1 MRFPSEL
8 NVSIAALA
16 AILTIPVSASA
27 ATETTPTSPT
37 VATPAVT
44 VTAPAAAPTTTEV
57 VATVNGVA
65 ISRAEV
71 EQAARMLLAQSRTP
85 APTDPDQQRKVQ
97 DAALNLL
104 IDQELLY
111 QAAKGLSVA
120 DLDKQVEDKFNA
132 AQARFGSPEAFQQAL
147 GQAGLTG
154 QAFKDRLARDLLIAS
169 YIDQE
174 VTAKITL
181 APEQAKQFYDANP
194 DKFTQPESVKASHIL
209 IGADAKATPEEKHAA
224 QQKANEIL
232 AKIKG
237 GADFAELAKAE
248 SSCPSAKKGG
258 DLGSFGRGQMVKP
271 FEEAAFSLQDGEV
284 SEVVETPFGYHII
297 KSQGKTPS
305 ETVPFAQVED
315 KIKSLLKNEEAKKR
329 LTAKI
334 EELKQTAKIEK
345 PASANP

>member
-85 APTDPDQQRKVQ
+85 APTDPDQQRKIQ

>member
-1 MRFPSEL
+1 MRLPTEL
-8 NVSIAALA
+8 KVSIAALA
-16 AILTIPVSASA
+16 AILTIPAGVTA
-27 ATETTPTSPT
+27 AETTPPNPA
-37 VATPAVT
+37 VATPAAT
-44 VTAPAAAPTTTEV
+44 VTAPAAAPTASEL

-85 APTDPDQQRKVQ
+85 APTDPEQQRKVQ

-111 QAAKGLSVA
+111 QAAKGLTVA
-120 DLDKQVEDKFNA
+120 DLDKQVEEKFNA
-132 AQARFGSPEAFQQAL
+132 AQARFGTPEAFEQAL

-154 QAFKDRLARDLLIAS
+154 QEFKDRLARDLLIAS

-209 IGADAKATPEEKHAA
+209 IGADAKATPEEKQAA
-224 QQKANEIL
+224 QKKANEIL

-237 GADFAELAKAE
+237 GADFAELARAE
-248 SSCPSAKKGG
+248 STCPSAKKGG

-271 FEEAAFSLQDGEV
+271 FEEVAFSLQDGAV

-297 KSQGKTPS
+297 KSQGKTAG
-305 ETVPFAQVED
+305 EMVPFAQVEE
-315 KIKSLLKNEEAKKR
+315 KIKSLLKNEEVKKQLVAR
-329 LTAKI
+329 I
-334 EELKQTAKIEK
+334 EALKQAAKIEK
-345 PASANP
+345 TAPAKS

>member
-1 MRFPSEL
+1 MRLPTEL
-8 NVSIAALA
+8 KVSIAALA
-16 AILTIPVSASA
+16 AILTIPAGVTA
-27 ATETTPTSPT
+27 AETTPPN
-37 VATPAVT
+37 PAVAMPAAT
-44 VTAPAAAPTTTEV
+44 VTAPAPASTASEV

-85 APTDPDQQRKVQ
+85 APTDPEQQRKVQ

-111 QAAKGLSVA
+111 QAAKGLTVA
-120 DLDKQVEDKFNA
+120 DLDKQVEEKFNA
-132 AQARFGSPEAFQQAL
+132 AQARFGTPEAFEQAL

-154 QAFKDRLARDLLIAS
+154 QEFKDRLARDLLIAS
-169 YIDQE
+169 YIDRE

-209 IGADAKATPEEKHAA
+209 IGADAKATLEEKQAA
-224 QQKANEIL
+224 QQKANDIL

-248 SSCPSAKKGG
+248 STCPSAKKGG

-271 FEEAAFSLQDGEV
+271 FEEVAFSLQDGAV

-297 KSQGKTPS
+297 KSQGKTAG
-305 ETVPFAQVED
+305 ETVPFAQVEE
-315 KIKSLLKNEEAKKR
+315 KIKSLLKNEEVKKQLVAR
-329 LTAKI
+329 I
-334 EELKQTAKIEK
+334 EALKQAAKIEK
-345 PASANP
+345 TTPANS

>member
-1 MRFPSEL
+1 MRLPTEL
-8 NVSIAALA
+8 KVSIAALA
-16 AILTIPVSASA
+16 AILTIPAGVTA
-27 ATETTPTSPT
+27 AETTPPNPA
-37 VATPAVT
+37 VATPAAT
-44 VTAPAAAPTTTEV
+44 VTAPAAAPTASEV

-85 APTDPDQQRKVQ
+85 APTDPEQQRKVQ

-111 QAAKGLSVA
+111 QAAKGLTVA
-120 DLDKQVEDKFNA
+120 DLDKQVEEKFNA
-132 AQARFGSPEAFQQAL
+132 AQARFGTPEAFEQAL

-154 QAFKDRLARDLLIAS
+154 QEFKDRLARDLLIAS

-224 QQKANEIL
+224 QQKANDIL
-232 AKIKG
+232 AKIKC

-248 SSCPSAKKGG
+248 STCPSAKKGG

-271 FEEAAFSLQDGEV
+271 FEEVAFSLQDGAV
-284 SEVVETPFGYHII
+284 SEVVETPFGYHI
-297 KSQGKTPS
+297 
-305 ETVPFAQVED
+305 
-315 KIKSLLKNEEAKKR
+315 
-329 LTAKI
+329 
-334 EELKQTAKIEK
+334 
-345 PASANP
+345 

>member
-1 MRFPSEL
+1 MRFQTEL

-16 AILTIPVSASA
+16 AILTIPVSAA
-27 ATETTPTSPT
+27 ETTPPNPT

-44 VTAPAAAPTTTEV
+44 VTAPTATPTTSEV

-71 EQAARMLLAQSRTP
+71 DQATRMLLAQSRTP
-85 APTDPDQQRKVQ
+85 AATDPQQQRQVL
-97 DAALNLL
+97 DSALNLL
-104 IDQELLY
+104 IDEELLY

-120 DLDKQVEDKFNA
+120 NLDKQVEEKFNA
-132 AQARFGSPEAFQQAL
+132 AQARFGTPEAFEQAL
-147 GQAGLTG
+147 GQAGLTR
-154 QAFKDRLARDLLIAS
+154 QELKDRLARDFLIAS

-181 APEQAKQFYDANP
+181 TAEQAKQFYDANP
-194 DKFTQPESVKASHIL
+194 DKFKQPESVKASHIL
-209 IGADAKATPEEKHAA
+209 IGADAKATLEEKQAA
-224 QQKANEIL
+224 QQKANDLL

-248 SSCPSAKKGG
+248 STCPSAKKGG

-271 FEEAAFSLQDGEV
+271 FEEVAFSLQDGAV
-284 SEVVETPFGYHII
+284 SDVVETPFGYHII

-305 ETVPFAQVED
+305 ETVPFAQVEE
-315 KIKSLLKNEEAKKR
+315 KIKSLLKNEAVKKQLAAR
-329 LTAKI
+329 I
-334 EELKQTAKIEK
+334 DELKKAANIEK
-345 PASANP
+345 LSSANP

>member
-1 MRFPSEL
+1 MRFQTEL

-16 AILTIPVSASA
+16 AILTIPVSAA
-27 ATETTPTSPT
+27 ETTPPNPT

-44 VTAPAAAPTTTEV
+44 VTAPTATPTTSEV

-71 EQAARMLLAQSRTP
+71 DQATRMLLAQSRTP
-85 APTDPDQQRKVQ
+85 AATDPQQQRQVL
-97 DAALNLL
+97 DSALNLL
-104 IDQELLY
+104 IDEELLY

-120 DLDKQVEDKFNA
+120 DLDKQVEEKFNA
-132 AQARFGSPEAFQQAL
+132 AQARFGTPEAFEQAL

-154 QAFKDRLARDLLIAS
+154 QEFKDRLARDLLIAS

-181 APEQAKQFYDANP
+181 TTEQAKQFYDANP
-194 DKFTQPESVKASHIL
+194 DKFKQPESVKASHIL
-209 IGADAKATPEEKHAA
+209 IGADAKATPEEKQAA
-224 QQKANEIL
+224 QQKANDLL

-248 SSCPSAKKGG
+248 STCPSAKKGG

-271 FEEAAFSLQDGEV
+271 FEEVAFSLQDGAV
-284 SEVVETPFGYHII
+284 SDVVETPFGYHII

-305 ETVPFAQVED
+305 ETVPFAQVEE
-315 KIKSLLKNEEAKKR
+315 KIKSLLKNEAVKKQLAAR
-329 LTAKI
+329 I
-334 EELKQTAKIEK
+334 DELKKAANIEK
-345 PASANP
+345 LSSANP